1 MPFKS
6 IATIIDRTYR
16 CDNYFEDFHTEGQPI
31 VNQIEEWAK
40 TNSITLNN
48 GWKVEVAKSIQ
59 NRYDKIFETIDET
72 LESKWET
79 MFNKLAN

>member
-1 MPFKS
+1 MGTDCKS
-6 IATIIDRTYR
+6 ALSD
-16 CDNYFEDFHTEGQPI
+16 QPI

-40 TNSITLNN
+40 TNSIVLNN

-59 NRYDKIFETIDET
+59 NRYDKVFETIDET
-72 LESKWET
+72 LETKWEA